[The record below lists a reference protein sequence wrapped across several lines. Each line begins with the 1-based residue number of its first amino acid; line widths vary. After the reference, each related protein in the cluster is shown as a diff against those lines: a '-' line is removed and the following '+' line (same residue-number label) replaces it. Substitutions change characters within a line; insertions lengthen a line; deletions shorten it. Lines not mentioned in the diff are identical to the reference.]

1 MVKHT
6 ESQTNKIKRNEQ
18 DKDEKIR
25 PTQIEIEKQN
35 HIQNLKQKLKWKDVK
50 RKRKIEKLEK
60 MK

>member
-18 DKDEKIR
+18 DKDEKNR

-35 HIQNLKQKLKWKDVK
+35 HIQNLKQKLKWKYVK
-50 RKRKIEKLEK
+50 
-60 MK
+60 